1 MVTSGRR
8 SSAITLSLN
17 ARGSCPQGSNAKK
30 GLPLVPS
37 LTTQVYSPRSVIGS
51 SSQHISTGMLVLRY
65 EKQSLSILF
74 LRSLVAILIYVG
86 FLFRT
91 QYAVTFAIPNYSAIT
106 PVRG

>member
-8 SSAITLSLN
+8 STAITLSLN
-17 ARGSCPQGSNAKK
+17 ARGSWPQGSNAKK

-65 EKQSLSILF
+65 EKQGLSILF
-74 LRSLVAILIYVG
+74 LRSLVESKTASLAGTIRKDDDILAHCEI
-86 FLFRT
+86 FL
-91 QYAVTFAIPNYSAIT
+91 
-106 PVRG
+106 